1 MDELVIAR
9 IIHVVTVLFWI
20 GGVGFVTWGI
30 IPAITASE
38 LPGNRLAKFYMIEGR
53 FAAQARMWELLA
65 GAHVGVARRCQRVL
79 AWHRADMWSRFAD
92 PHFWWVHAMVALWSI
107 FALMLFVLEPMVLHR
122 RMTASC
128 TPESDF
134 QRMAHLHQILMVL
147 AVIALIGAVGGS
159 HGLI

>member
-20 GGVGFVTWGI
+20 GGVGFVTWVI

-65 GAHVGVARRCQRVL
+65 GASGFWLGTGRICG
-79 AWHRADMWSRFAD
+79 ADLPIRISGGCMRWSRSGRS
-92 PHFWWVHAMVALWSI
+92 L
-107 FALMLFVLEPMVLHR
+107 R
-122 RMTASC
+122 
-128 TPESDF
+128 
-134 QRMAHLHQILMVL
+134 
-147 AVIALIGAVGGS
+147 
-159 HGLI
+159 